1 VILTTHDLDDI
12 TELCRRLI
20 VIDHGRIVYDGTI
33 DDLHTTFASTRMLIV
48 DLADP
53 AAIITPGP
61 GWAGAEVVRAEGH
74 RRWIRFAGERI
85 SAAHL
90 VASVLAHHEVK
101 DLSIVEPDI
110 EDVIRRIYR
119 GETRAMDAAEALR
132 AQLGPIPRAADPE
145 R

>member
-1 VILTTHDLDDI
+1 
-12 TELCRRLI
+12 
-20 VIDHGRIVYDGTI
+20 VYDGTI
-33 DDLHTTFASTRMLIV
+33 DDLHTTFASTRMLVV

-61 GWAGAEVVRAEGH
+61 GWADAEVVRAEGA

-85 SAAHL
+85 SAARL
-90 VASVLAHHEVK
+90 VASVLAQHEVK

-119 GETRAMDAAEALR
+119 GETRAMDATPSVTDWRPKA
-132 AQLGPIPRAADPE
+132 PE
-145 R
+145 TPGY